1 MESRED
7 FNTAHI
13 EDVILLKDNYITFP
27 TRYLE
32 LYFSDFLEDNNI
44 EYSLVKD
51 QVQLPTCEGFLKTR
65 DNKMTTLNRDDLY
78 LLQISSF
85 HAQHWYNLLPEK
97 STFPS
102 VLVPLNKEEVNS
114 LIELK
119 KIRDQLVVN
128 KIGKYDSNNEIVKIL
143 NNLIDRIIANV
154 TLKGPVFVRL
164 NSLSPKSSHN
174 KVKIQ
179 TGWIPKIFDL
189 LIDSLRTYETLSLPM
204 EHSIMIRQWEHID
217 PAMEFR
223 CFVYRNRLTAISQ
236 YHCYNFYKK
245 LQGREE
251 EIRDTIYQFYLK
263 IFEFLPYEDC
273 VMDIIISSEGVKIVE
288 FNSFGIDGM
297 AGSALYN
304 WQRDKAILYATEGKP
319 DIRLVTQNPTRIEN

>member
-1 MESRED
+1 
-7 FNTAHI
+7 
-13 EDVILLKDNYITFP
+13 
-27 TRYLE
+27 
-32 LYFSDFLEDNNI
+32 
-44 EYSLVKD
+44 
-51 QVQLPTCEGFLKTR
+51 
-65 DNKMTTLNRDDLY
+65 
-78 LLQISSF
+78 
-85 HAQHWYNLLPEK
+85 
-97 STFPS
+97 
-102 VLVPLNKEEVNS
+102 
-114 LIELK
+114 
-119 KIRDQLVVN
+119 
-128 KIGKYDSNNEIVKIL
+128 
-143 NNLIDRIIANV
+143 
-154 TLKGPVFVRL
+154 
-164 NSLSPKSSHN
+164 
-174 KVKIQ
+174 
-179 TGWIPKIFDL
+179 
-189 LIDSLRTYETLSLPM
+189 
-204 EHSIMIRQWEHID
+204 MIRQWEHID